1 MAEAPAPGQIIILN
15 GTPRSGKSSIAAAVQ
30 NTFDGVWM
38 NLGVDRFMQMTPS
51 KCLPG
56 IGLRPGGE
64 RPDLEPLILTLYRA
78 MYESI
83 AAHSRLGLN
92 VVVDVG
98 HHDAYAVPRGILPDC
113 ARRLSGLPVLFVGV
127 RCPLE
132 IIMERRRA
140 TWGAGD
146 AADAPVPASRA
157 LVARGCP
164 HPGHLRPGGRHL
176 GAEPGSMCRGDPP
189 APGAWPAAIGLPA
202 TRGHGGDRRLNRR
215 GAYIGRRRIY
225 LGYMQPLP
233 NSYVQ
238 PTRCATSDAGEQT
251 PLSPFTQSLT
261 FPEWSASYIGLILN
275 SYTMCVHIE

>member
-1 MAEAPAPGQIIILN
+1 MAEVPTPGQIIILN
-15 GTPRSGKSSIAAAVQ
+15 GAPRSGKSSIAAAIQ

-51 KCLPG
+51 KYLPG

-64 RPDLEPLILTLYRA
+64 RPDIEPLVLILYGA

-140 TWGAGD
+140 TWGAD
-146 AADAPVPASRA
+146 SAADAPVPQPVRLWQQA
-157 LVARGCP
+157 V
-164 HPGHLRPGGRHL
+164 HNPG
-176 GAEPGSMCRGDPP
+176 
-189 APGAWPAAIGLPA
+189 
-202 TRGHGGDRRLNRR
+202 
-215 GAYIGRRRIY
+215 IY
-225 LGYMQPLP
+225 DLE
-233 NSYVQ
+233 VD
-238 PTRCATSDAGEQT
+238 TSV
-251 PLSPFTQSLT
+251 LSPEACAAVIGQHVEHG
-261 FPEWSASYIGLILN
+261 PPPSAFQRLAAMA
-275 SYTMCVHIE
+275 TTHD

>member
-1 MAEAPAPGQIIILN
+1 MAETPIPGQIIILN
-15 GTPRSGKSSIAAAVQ
+15 GTPRSGKSSIAAVIQ

-38 NLGVDRFMQMTPS
+38 NLGVDRFMQMTPARY
-51 KCLPG
+51 LPG

-64 RPDLEPLILTLYRA
+64 RPDLEPLIPILYGA

-146 AADAPVPASRA
+146 AADEPVPPPVRLWQA
-157 LVARGCP
+157 GGP
-164 HPGHLRPGGRHL
+164 HPGHL
-176 GAEPGSMCRGDPP
+176 
-189 APGAWPAAIGLPA
+189 
-202 TRGHGGDRRLNRR
+202 
-215 GAYIGRRRIY
+215 
-225 LGYMQPLP
+225 
-233 NSYVQ
+233 
-238 PTRCATSDAGEQT
+238 
-251 PLSPFTQSLT
+251 
-261 FPEWSASYIGLILN
+261 
-275 SYTMCVHIE
+275 